1 MSFRS
6 LSSRLKQGQLLL
18 AAMSGEERAGL
29 KAKVQLMIAAA
40 LEQFRRYLVNSR
52 AKEFILLALPY
63 QVSAILT
70 ALVAVGYA
78 KLFHW
83 MERVSLDILSHDA
96 RWIFLTAPLSFL
108 VSWFLVV
115 KFAPLAGGSGI
126 PQLMAAVEVANERG
140 NDRSWRFLNLKII
153 FVKIASSL
161 AMVFGGGAIGRE
173 GPTLQIAGSIYRTVH
188 KVLPPFWPKV
198 SRKVMMI
205 TGGAAGLSAA
215 FNTPL
220 GGIVFA
226 VEELTKTHIAQFRT
240 AVLTAVILSG
250 MTAQWL
256 LGPYLMLGYPKLEP
270 ATFSFMYKILAIAAV
285 AGLIGAIFCRAVMLF
300 DKLRRSLAS
309 RSEQALFAIVC
320 AVLFAACFHFLGGHS
335 LGSGNSLLREYL
347 FGEEVNPSLK
357 NIGARLLAPL
367 FTISAGGAGGI
378 FAPSLASGAA
388 IGGWIAQFFE
398 PSRGQFNM
406 LVLAGMT
413 AFLSGVTRSPFTSAI
428 LVLEMTDRHSA
439 IFQLMYAAMI
449 GYLIAFT
456 IDRKS
461 YYERMKER
469 LLKTLPD
476 WNPDPQPQLP
486 LEVPVDPAPQRPK
499 V

>member
-1 MSFRS
+1 MKGGRGAWVVRRIRGLF
-6 LSSRLKQGQLLL
+6 
-18 AAMSGEERAGL
+18 AG
-29 KAKVQLMIAAA
+29 A
-40 LEQFRRYLVNSR
+40 LERLREYVVNSR
-52 AKEFILLALPY
+52 AKDFILLALPY
-63 QVSAILT
+63 QVSAVLT

-83 MERVSLDILSHDA
+83 MEDANLRILAHDP
-96 RWIFLTAPLSFL
+96 RWIFLTAPFSFL
-108 VSWFLVV
+108 LSWWLVMR
-115 KFAPLAGGSGI
+115 FAPLAGGSGI
-126 PQLMAAVEVANERG
+126 PQLMAAVEVANDRK
-140 NDRSWRFLNLKII
+140 NDRSWRFLNVRII
-153 FVKIASSL
+153 LVKIASSV

-188 KVLPPFWPKV
+188 KLLPPFWPKV
-198 SRKVMMI
+198 SRRVMMI

-256 LGPYLMLGYPKLEP
+256 LGPYLLLGYPALEP

-285 AGLIGAIFCRAVMLF
+285 AGIMGAIFCRLLMLF
-300 DKLRRSLAS
+300 DKLRRNLGGV
-309 RSEQALFAIVC
+309 SEQALFAVGC
-320 AVLFAACFHFLGGHS
+320 AVLFATCFYFLGGHT
-335 LGSGNSLLREYL
+335 LGSGNALLQEYL
-347 FGEEVNPSLK
+347 FAQDVEPSLA
-357 NIGARLLAPL
+357 NIGARLLGPL
-367 FTISAGGAGGI
+367 LTFSAGGAGGI
-378 FAPSLASGAA
+378 FAPSLATGAA
-388 IGGWIAQFFE
+388 IGGYMAEWFN

-449 GYLIAFT
+449 GYLIAFP

-469 LLKTLPD
+469 LLKGLPD
-476 WNPDPQPQLP
+476 YTPEPQPELP
-486 LEVPVDPAPQRPK
+486 LDLPPEETPPPRPR

>member
-1 MSFRS
+1 MTGRRRNSIQEVIMRMVRS
-6 LSSRLKQGQLLL
+6 LLERLRLY
-18 AAMSGEERAGL
+18 
-29 KAKVQLMIAAA
+29 V
-40 LEQFRRYLVNSR
+40 VNSR
-52 AKEFILLALPY
+52 AKDFILLALPY

-83 MERVSLDILSHDA
+83 MEDTNLRILAHDP
-96 RWIFLTAPLSFL
+96 RWIFLTAPFSFL
-108 VSWFLVV
+108 LSWWLVV
-115 KFAPLAGGSGI
+115 RFAPLAGGSGI
-126 PQLMAAVEVANERG
+126 PQLMAAVEVATEKK
-140 NDRSWRFLNLKII
+140 NDRSWRFLNLRII
-153 FVKIASSL
+153 LVKIASSV

-188 KVLPPFWPKV
+188 QLLPPFWPKV
-198 SRKVMMI
+198 SRRVMMI

-226 VEELTKTHIAQFRT
+226 VEELTRTHIAQFRT

-256 LGPYLMLGYPKLEP
+256 LGPYLLLGYPALEP
-270 ATFSFMYKILAIAAV
+270 ATFSFMYKILLIAAIA
-285 AGLIGAIFCRAVMLF
+285 GLMGAIFCRGIMLF
-300 DKLRRSLAS
+300 DKMRRALAS
-309 RSEQALFAIVC
+309 RWEQALFAVVC
-320 AVLFAACFHFLGGHS
+320 AMLFAGCFHFLGAHS
-335 LGSGNSLLREYL
+335 LGSGNTLLQEYL
-347 FGEEVNPSLK
+347 FNPAPEATLK
-357 NIGARLLAPL
+357 NVGARLLAPL
-367 FTISAGGAGGI
+367 FSIAAGGAGGI

-388 IGGWIAQFFE
+388 IGGYIAEWFN
-398 PSRGQFNM
+398 PTKGQFNM

-439 IFQLMYAAMI
+439 IFQLMYAAMV

-469 LLKTLPD
+469 LLRALPD
-476 WNPDPQPQLP
+476 RPLP
-486 LEVPVDPAPQRPK
+486 AAEETLDTPPHPEERRPRIG
-499 V
+499 

>member
-1 MSFRS
+1 MAERRRTKIS
-6 LSSRLKQGQLLL
+6 LKLRQIFI
-18 AAMSGEERAGL
+18 
-29 KAKVQLMIAAA
+29 VA
-40 LEQFRRYLVNSR
+40 LERLRTYMVNSR
-52 AKEFILLALPY
+52 VKDFILLALPY
-63 QVSAILT
+63 QVSAVLT

-83 MERVSLDILSHDA
+83 MEDVNLDILDHDP
-96 RWIFLTAPLSFL
+96 RWVFLTAPFGFV
-108 VSWFLVV
+108 VSWWLVV
-115 KFAPLAGGSGI
+115 KFAPLAAGSGI
-126 PQLMAAVEVANERG
+126 PQLMAAVEVATEKKD
-140 NDRSWRFLNLKII
+140 DRSWRFLNLRII
-153 FVKIASSL
+153 LVKIASSI

-173 GPTLQIAGSIYRTVH
+173 GPTLQIAGSIYRIVH
-188 KVLPPFWPKV
+188 QLLPPFWPKV
-198 SRKVMMI
+198 SRRVMMI
-205 TGGAAGLSAA
+205 TGGAAGLGAA

-256 LGPYLMLGYPKLEP
+256 LGPYLMLGYPVLEP
-270 ATFSFMYKILAIAAV
+270 ATFSFMYKILAIGAI
-285 AGLIGAIFCRAVMLF
+285 AGLTGAIFCRAIMLF
-300 DKLRRSLAS
+300 DKMRRSLS
-309 RSEQALFAIVC
+309 RKEQALFVIVC
-320 AVLFAACFHFLGGHS
+320 AFLFAGCFHFLGGHS
-335 LGSGNSLLREYL
+335 LGSGNALLREYL
-347 FGEEVNPSLK
+347 FAEEMSPSFK
-357 NIGARLLAPL
+357 NVGARLLAPL
-367 FTISAGGAGGI
+367 FSISAGGAGGI

-388 IGGWIAQFFE
+388 IGGYIAQWFE
-398 PSRGQFNM
+398 PSRGQYNM

-456 IDRKS
+456 VDRKS

-469 LLKTLPD
+469 LLRSLPE
-476 WNPDPQPQLP
+476 WSSAQTQMP
-486 LEVPVDPAPQRPK
+486 LATDQADTRPSDRIG
-499 V
+499 

>member
-1 MSFRS
+1 ME
-6 LSSRLKQGQLLL
+6 
-18 AAMSGEERAGL
+18 AEERPGV
-29 KAKVQLMIAAA
+29 KARIQMMVARA
-40 LEQFRRYLVNSR
+40 LEQVRRYFVRSR
-52 AKEFILLALPY
+52 AKDFIMLALPY
-63 QVSAILT
+63 QVSAVLT

-83 MERVSLDILSHDA
+83 MERVSLNILSHDP
-96 RWIFLTAPLSFL
+96 RWIFLTAPLGFL
-108 VSWFLVV
+108 ASWFLVTR
-115 KFAPLAGGSGI
+115 FAPLAGGSGI
-126 PQLMAAVEVANERG
+126 PQLMAAVEVASERG
-140 NDRSWRFLNLKII
+140 PDRSWRFLNLKII
-153 FVKIASSL
+153 FVKIVSSI

-188 KVLPPFWPKV
+188 RLLPPFWPKV
-198 SRKVMMI
+198 SRRVMMI

-270 ATFSFMYKILAIAAV
+270 ATISFMYKILLIAAV
-285 AGLIGAIFCRAVMLF
+285 AGLIGAIFSRAIMLF
-300 DKLRRSLAS
+300 DRLRRSLTN

-320 AVLFAACFHFLGGHS
+320 AMLFAACFHFLGGHS
-335 LGSGNSLLREYL
+335 LGSGHSLLREYL
-347 FGEEVNPSLK
+347 FGEEVNASAR

-378 FAPSLASGAA
+378 FAPALASGAA
-388 IGGWIAQFFE
+388 IGGWIAEFFE

-413 AFLSGVTRSPFTSAI
+413 AFLSGITRSPFTSAI

-439 IFQLMYAAMI
+439 IFQLMYAAMV

-476 WNPDPQPQLP
+476 WKPDVQPELP
-486 LEVPVDPAPQRPK
+486 LQVPADPPQRPK

>member
-1 MSFRS
+1 MAFEKGTMFLERVQA
-6 LSSRLKQGQLLL
+6 LLMGLLERL
-18 AAMSGEERAGL
+18 
-29 KAKVQLMIAAA
+29 
-40 LEQFRRYLVNSR
+40 RRYVINSR
-52 AKEFILLALPY
+52 AKDFILLALPY
-63 QVSAILT
+63 QVSAVLT

-83 MERVSLDILSHDA
+83 MERLNLNIVSHDP

-108 VSWFLVV
+108 LSWWLVTRL
-115 KFAPLAGGSGI
+115 APMAAGSGI
-126 PQLMAAVEVANERG
+126 PQLMAAVEVATEKK
-140 NDRSWRFLNLKII
+140 NDRSWRFLNLRII
-153 FVKIASSL
+153 LVKIASSI

-173 GPTLQIAGSIYRTVH
+173 GPTLQIAGSIYRIIH
-188 KVLPPFWPKV
+188 QLLPPFWPKV
-198 SRKVMMI
+198 SRRVMMI

-256 LGPYLMLGYPKLEP
+256 LGPYLMLGYPVLQP

-285 AGLIGAIFCRAVMLF
+285 AGILGALFCRGVILF
-300 DKLRRSLAS
+300 DKLRRSLATHG
-309 RSEQALFAIVC
+309 EQALFVIC
-320 AVLFAACFHFLGGHS
+320 CSFLFAGTFHFLGGHA
-335 LGSGNSLLREYL
+335 LGSGNDLLQEYL
-347 FGEEVNPSLK
+347 FAQDVNATAG
-357 NIGARLLAPL
+357 NAGARILAPL

-388 IGGWIAQFFE
+388 IGGWMAQWFE
-398 PSRGQFNM
+398 PTRGQFNM

-469 LLKTLPD
+469 LLKSLPD
-476 WNPDPQPQLP
+476 RPIEEQTALP
-486 LEVPVDPAPQRPK
+486 LEGGPPQERPRRK